1 MVVTAA
7 SVQDRDG
14 AVQLLAR
21 VWEKFSTVGLVWADR
36 GYAGRLVTWAK
47 QVLAVA
53 VTVIKRSD
61 DVSGF
66 VVLPRRWVVE
76 RTFAWLM
83 RYRRLV
89 RCYERRPEH
98 HEAMLLSA
106 TVHLMTR
113 RLARELSG
121 QPPPAR
127 WGGPT
132 PLPELASP
140 DRRGKILE
148 LLAAQPWRA
157 WRGVE
162 LAAILGITNIN
173 SFRVQLSQWAH
184 QGYINKI
191 GPALYAP
198 ACTS

>member
-1 MVVTAA
+1 M
-7 SVQDRDG
+7 
-14 AVQLLAR
+14 
-21 VWEKFSTVGLVWADR
+21 
-36 GYAGRLVTWAK
+36 
-47 QVLAVA
+47 
-53 VTVIKRSD
+53 
-61 DVSGF
+61 SGF

-89 RCYERRPEH
+89 RCYERRPAH
-98 HEAMLLSA
+98 HEAMLLWA

-113 RLARELSG
+113 RLARELAG
-121 QPPPAR
+121 LPPAAR
-127 WGGPT
+127 WDAPP

-148 LLAAQPWRA
+148 LLAAQPWRT

-162 LAAILGITNIN
+162 LATILGITNIN

-184 QGYINKI
+184 QGSLSQSIRLFVCWH
-191 GPALYAP
+191 GLAQPRSMAWPLTERGGGFESRLDRRTLRRVLRG
-198 ACTS
+198 TSPLP